1 MHNLL
6 SNMDLQTRPL
16 KSRSHFLAM
25 TSSQAHAVGATM
37 ETRKTHTVKFSR
49 VGQLFPESASCFQC
63 QPAVSRVGQLFP
75 ELFPESGP
83 VFQAGM

>member
-37 ETRKTHTVKFSR
+37 ETRKTHTVEFSK
-49 VGQLFPESASCFQC
+49 VGQLIPESASCFQF
-63 QPAVSRVGQLFP
+63 QPAVSRVGPCFP
-75 ELFPESGP
+75 SRYVITNWEAP
-83 VFQAGM
+83 V